1 MPLEQLIKEMRKYP
15 CLWNKSK
22 EEYRNQNIRDSAW
35 ERLSGEL
42 EEPGKYISNFN
53 FIVKCKL

>member
-1 MPLEQLIKEMRKYP
+1 MSLEQFIEEVRKYP
-15 CLWNKSK
+15 SLWNKSE

-42 EEPGKYISNFN
+42 EEPGKYISNL
-53 FIVKCKL
+53 ILL